1 MITNYQNKCEFIF
14 FRSLE
19 KKTNYTWGQQK
30 PKFDSNQGNLLKGID
45 KKTVR
50 RSGLES
56 IKVHILI
63 LRRPQNFHLTF
74 DNKGQK

>member
-1 MITNYQNKCEFIF
+1 MITNYQKKCEFIL

-45 KKTVR
+45 KKKR
-50 RSGLES
+50 
-56 IKVHILI
+56 
-63 LRRPQNFHLTF
+63 
-74 DNKGQK
+74 